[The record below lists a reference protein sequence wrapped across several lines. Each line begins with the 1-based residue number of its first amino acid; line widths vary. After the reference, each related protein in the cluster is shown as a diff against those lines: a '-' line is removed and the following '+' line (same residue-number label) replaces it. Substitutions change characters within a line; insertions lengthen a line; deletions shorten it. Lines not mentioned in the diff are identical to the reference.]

1 MRQDNLRVKMAS
13 ATGLKSQMKKADKS
27 GAAYTVII
35 AEDEVN
41 ANQITI
47 KTMATGEQRRAP
59 IDYQFIR

>member
-1 MRQDNLRVKMAS
+1 MAS

>member
-1 MRQDNLRVKMAS
+1 MRQDNFTRQNGKCNR
-13 ATGLKSQMKKADKS
+13 LKITNEKADKS